1 MTQTTRLV
9 LIFALCFLAGI
20 LLKLYQDRT
29 LTPAELRRNMSSAA
43 RSSCLDRAHQ
53 TAAARAGT
61 PQQVNRYCDCVT
73 SKAIDPLSDT
83 ELRDAAARG
92 DNPSPDDLTRIRGIA
107 QVCNAEVYGLR

>member
-1 MTQTTRLV
+1 MTQTKRIV
-9 LIFALCFLAGI
+9 LIFAFCFLGGI

-29 LTPAELRRNMSSAA
+29 LTPAELRRNMFSSA

-53 TAAARAGT
+53 TAAARTGT

-83 ELRDAAARG
+83 ELRDAATRG
-92 DNPSPDDLTRIRGIA
+92 ANPSPEDLTRIRGIA
-107 QVCNAEVYGLR
+107 QLCNAEVYGLK